1 MKLHIVI
8 SFVYSS
14 FFSRKE
20 SLKKKEL
27 NKRKRSNTHIFM
39 RLLKQ
44 NSLLGLVNSYVVDSP
59 QPANLSYAWNFGSLL
74 ATCLGIQIVT
84 GIILAMHYT
93 PNVDLAFVSVEHIM
107 RDVNY
112 GWMIRYIHANVAS
125 FFFIFVYLHIGRG
138 LYYGS
143 YKSPRVLPW
152 SIGVIILVL
161 MMGIAFLGYVLPYGQ
176 MSLWGATVI
185 TNMLSAIPWIGQ
197 DFVQFVWGGFSVNNA
212 TLNRFFSLHYLLPF
226 VLAALAIMHLMTLHV
241 HGSSNPLGVSSNADK
256 LPMHPY
262 YLFKDLVTIFLFFL
276 VLALFVFYMP
286 NALGHSDNYIPANPM
301 QTPPSIVP
309 EWYLLPYYAIL
320 RSIPNKL
327 LGVVG
332 MLGSLLILLAMPILD
347 TSRVRGSQF
356 RPLMR
361 FAFWVFVTDF
371 FLLMYLGSQHAEEP
385 YITVGAIAT
394 AVYFAWFIVVVPV
407 IGIVENTL
415 MDIATSPK
423 AGTEVSQDR
432 TA

>member
-1 MKLHIVI
+1 
-8 SFVYSS
+8 
-14 FFSRKE
+14 
-20 SLKKKEL
+20 
-27 NKRKRSNTHIFM
+27 M
-39 RLLKQ
+39 RLLKR
-44 NSLLGLVNSYVVDSP
+44 NTLLGIVNSYVVDSP
-59 QPANLSYAWNFGSLL
+59 QPSNLSYAWNGGSLL

-84 GIILAMHYT
+84 GVILAMHYT

-143 YKSPRVLPW
+143 YKSPRAITW

-161 MMGIAFLGYVLPYGQ
+161 MMAIAFLGYVLPYGQ

-197 DFVQFVWGGFSVNNA
+197 DFVEFVWGGFSVNNA
-212 TLNRFFSLHYLLPF
+212 TLNRFFSLHFVLPF
-226 VLAALAIMHLMTLHV
+226 VLAALAVMHMITLHQ
-241 HGSSNPLGVSSNADK
+241 HGSSNPLGISSNADK
-256 LPMHPY
+256 IPMHPY

-276 VLALFVFYMP
+276 LLALFVFYMP

-309 EWYLLPYYAIL
+309 EWYLLPFYAIL

-361 FAFWVFVTDF
+361 FAFWAFVTDF

-385 YITVGAIAT
+385 FITVGAIAT
-394 AVYFAWFIVVVPV
+394 VFYFAWFVVVVPV
-407 IGIVENTL
+407 VGIVENTL
-415 MDIATSPK
+415 MDIATTPANAKESASSPVPSE
-423 AGTEVSQDR
+423 A
-432 TA
+432 

>member
-1 MKLHIVI
+1 M
-8 SFVYSS
+8 F
-14 FFSRKE
+14 
-20 SLKKKEL
+20 
-27 NKRKRSNTHIFM
+27 
-39 RLLKQ
+39 
-44 NSLLGLVNSYVVDSP
+44 
-59 QPANLSYAWNFGSLL
+59 
-74 ATCLGIQIVT
+74 GIQIVT

-152 SIGVIILVL
+152 SIGVVILVL
-161 MMGIAFLGYVLPYGQ
+161 MMAVAFLGYVLPYGQ

-185 TNMLSAIPWIGQ
+185 TNMLSAIPWIGH

-212 TLNRFFSLHYLLPF
+212 TLNRFFSLHFLLPF
-226 VLAALAIMHLMTLHV
+226 VLAALAVMHMMALHT
-241 HGSSNPLGVSSNADK
+241 HGSSNPLGISSNADK

-262 YLFKDLVTIFLFFL
+262 FIFKDLVTILAFFL
-276 VLALFVFYMP
+276 ALSIIVFYLP
-286 NALGHSDNYIPANPM
+286 NAMGHSDNYIPANPM

-327 LGVVG
+327 LGVVA
-332 MLGSLLILLAMPILD
+332 MLGSLLILLLMPILD

-371 FLLMYLGSQHAEEP
+371 FLLMFIGSQHAEEP
-385 YITVGAIAT
+385 YITIGAIAT
-394 AVYFAWFIVVVPV
+394 ALYFGWFLVIVPV
-407 IGIVENTL
+407 VGVIENTL
-415 MDIATSPK
+415 MDIATSSSNS
-423 AGTEVSQDR
+423 EVKTVS
-432 TA
+432 

>member
-1 MKLHIVI
+1 
-8 SFVYSS
+8 
-14 FFSRKE
+14 
-20 SLKKKEL
+20 
-27 NKRKRSNTHIFM
+27 M

-59 QPANLSYAWNFGSLL
+59 QPANLSYAWNGGSLL

-152 SIGVIILVL
+152 SIGVVILVL
-161 MMGIAFLGYVLPYGQ
+161 MMAVAFLGYVLPYGQ

-226 VLAALAIMHLMTLHV
+226 VLAALAIMHLMTLHTN
-241 HGSSNPLGVSSNADK
+241 GSSNPLGVSSNADK

-262 YLFKDLVTIFLFFL
+262 FIFKDLVTIFLFFL
-276 VLALFVFYMP
+276 ILALFVFYMP

-332 MLGSLLILLAMPILD
+332 MLGSLLILLAMPVLD

-361 FAFWVFVTDF
+361 FAFWAFVTDF

-394 AVYFAWFIVVVPV
+394 AFYFGWFVIVVPV

-415 MDIATSPK
+415 MDIATSSSNS
-423 AGTEVSQDR
+423 EVKTVS
-432 TA
+432 

>member
-1 MKLHIVI
+1 
-8 SFVYSS
+8 
-14 FFSRKE
+14 
-20 SLKKKEL
+20 
-27 NKRKRSNTHIFM
+27 M
-39 RLLKQ
+39 RLLKS

-125 FFFIFVYLHIGRG
+125 FFFIFVYLHIARG

-143 YKSPRVLPW
+143 YKSPRILPW

-226 VLAALAIMHLMTLHV
+226 LLSALAIMHLMTLHT
-241 HGSSNPLGVSSNADK
+241 HGSSNPLGVGSNADK

-262 YLFKDLVTIFLFFL
+262 FIFKDLVTILLFFL
-276 VLALFVFYMP
+276 ILATIVFYFP
-286 NALGHSDNYIPANPM
+286 NLLGHSDNYIPANPM

-309 EWYLLPYYAIL
+309 EWYLLPFYAIL

-327 LGVVG
+327 AGVIG
-332 MLGSLLILLAMPILD
+332 MLGALLILLAMPILD
-347 TSRVRGSQF
+347 TSRTRASQF
-356 RPLMR
+356 RPVMK
-361 FAFWVFVTDF
+361 FAFGVLVIDF

-385 YITVGAIAT
+385 YITIGAIAT
-394 AVYFAWFIVVVPV
+394 ALYFAWFIVIVPV
-407 IGIVENTL
+407 VGIIENTL
-415 MDIATSPK
+415 MDVATTK
-423 AGTEVSQDR
+423 DGTASSR
-432 TA
+432 